1 MARVL
6 ACIDGS
12 IYSAS
17 TAGYAAWAAAR
28 LEASVLLLQVIGRR
42 EAGSEDRS
50 GALAPGARRKVLEE
64 LAELDAQRA
73 RLIQQQ
79 ARLDL
84 QAAEAALREVGVADV
99 KTLLRN
105 GDLLD
110 ALADREGETDL
121 FVLGKRGGAA
131 DFAKGHLG
139 SNLERILR
147 AAKKPV
153 LIAAREFSAP
163 PKRFVLAF
171 DGRASAL
178 RAVEELSRSPLV
190 QGMSGLVVHAGDPA
204 GEGRRLIEAAASQLR
219 AGGLEVETHA
229 EAGETAAVIRRVIDE
244 GGPDL
249 LVMGA
254 YGHSRLRTLM
264 IGSTTTEMIRTNR
277 APVLVYR

>member
-17 TAGYAAWAAAR
+17 TAGYAAWAARR
-28 LEASVLLLQVIGRR
+28 LEASVEVLQVIGRR
-42 EAGSEDRS
+42 EASSENRS
-50 GALAPGARRKVLEE
+50 GALGPGARRRVLEE

-84 QAAEAALREVGVADV
+84 QAAEAALREVGVGEV
-99 KTLLRN
+99 ETLLRN
-105 GDLLD
+105 GDLLEE
-110 ALADREGETDL
+110 LAEREAHADL
-121 FVLGKRGGAA
+121 VVIGKRGSAA
-131 DFAKGHLG
+131 DFAKLHLG

-147 AAKKPV
+147 AAARPV
-153 LIAAREFSAP
+153 LIAARKFTA

-171 DGRASAL
+171 DGRPSAL
-178 RAVEELSRSPLV
+178 KAAEELSRSPLV
-190 QGMSGLVVHAGDPA
+190 RDLTGLVVHAGEPS
-204 GEGRRLIEAAASQLR
+204 GEASRLIEAAASQLR
-219 AGGLEVETHA
+219 AGGIEVETHVA
-229 EAGETAAVIRRVIDE
+229 AGPAAAVITEAVDE

-254 YGHSRLRTLM
+254 YGHSRLRTLV
-264 IGSTTTEMIRTNR
+264 IGSTTSEMIRASL